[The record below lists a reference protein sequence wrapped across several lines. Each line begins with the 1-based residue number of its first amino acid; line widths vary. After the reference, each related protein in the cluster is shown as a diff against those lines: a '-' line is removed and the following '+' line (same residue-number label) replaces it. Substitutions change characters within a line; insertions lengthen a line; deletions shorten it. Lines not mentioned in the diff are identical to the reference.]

1 MRVRPTLLAALLLP
15 VVLLGVA
22 ACGSSGPPGSAGG
35 AGPALAAETG
45 GPSAAAAGAASSASP
60 AGASATPYT
69 GPVPDTLK
77 FSGTTLDGSTF
88 NASSLAGRPVVLW
101 FWAPWCATCFGQA
114 PSVAK
119 LAKDF
124 SGRVNWL
131 GVAGLDKSVKEMDKF
146 VSEGEVGNVTHLND
160 QAGTVWKKF
169 GIKEQS
175 TFVMIN
181 RSGKVMQTGWL
192 DSVTLSDWITYLDK
206 H

>member
-1 MRVRPTLLAALLLP
+1 MRVRPTLPTLLAALLLP
-15 VVLLGVA
+15 VVLLGAA
-22 ACGSSGPPGSAGG
+22 ACGSGGPPGKASW
-35 AGPALAAETG
+35 AGPALAAQTG
-45 GPSAAAAGAASSASP
+45 GPSATAGAANSA
-60 AGASATPYT
+60 APYT

-88 NASSLAGRPVVLW
+88 SAASLAGRPVVLW

-114 PSVAK
+114 ASVAK
-119 LAKDF
+119 LAKTY

-131 GVAGLDKSVKEMDKF
+131 GVAGLDKSVKAMDKF
-146 VSEGEVGNVTHLND
+146 VSEGEVGNITHLND

-181 RSGKVMQTGWL
+181 RTGKVMQTGWL
-192 DSVTLSDWITYLDK
+192 DSVTLGDWITYLDK